1 MLPAIVGDHGPS
13 AVEGVRRLV
22 QANEEAR
29 ANRRVDVVEAEALV
43 GDDPGHD
50 RWMVSIAKHQLHP
63 FGLQPAFGK
72 RRMLVEAGHLRPDK
86 KAQAVGPVQPARI
99 LRLLVLAGAVEAERL
114 RELDVAPDRRVA
126 GRSQKAAWEVAL
138 VENQALQER
147 LAVQPEAAVSGFDL
161 AQPEMAVDTVC
172 SLAVLI
178 DQRGF
183 ELVEPGRIWMPRH
196 RMIQLHLASAG
207 RSGPPAHDGAVESR
221 DQLRLTLGLEL
232 EIDQPG
238 CQVRAHPKAPDVA
251 RRQRLQ
257 PHRLPDARR
266 RRVEDALRALG
277 PVLLAARDRP
287 VAERVY
293 GLDDEH
299 VVPSARDVR
308 DVGGERAVA
317 ALMAGDLDVV
327 DPDGAAVVDRPEM
340 QEQAFCIG
348 RIEPTP
354 VPDHVAGQPADPGEV
369 RFRAKGNEDAP
380 IEGGL
385 LAGAELP
392 FAVEVEPFR
401 ALEVGSRVLWP
412 GPLRLV

>member
-114 RELDVAPDRRVA
+114 RELDVAPDRLVA

-138 VENQALQER
+138 VEDQALHER

-238 CQVRAHPKAPDVA
+238 CQVRPHPKAPDVA

-277 PVLLAARDRP
+277 PVLLAARDGP

-293 GLDDEH
+293 G
-299 VVPSARDVR
+299 
-308 DVGGERAVA
+308 
-317 ALMAGDLDVV
+317 LDVV

-354 VPDHVAGQPADPGEV
+354 VPDHVAGQPADPGEL
-369 RFRAKGNEDAP
+369 RFRAKGNDDAP

-401 ALEVGSRVLWP
+401 ALEVGSRVLRP